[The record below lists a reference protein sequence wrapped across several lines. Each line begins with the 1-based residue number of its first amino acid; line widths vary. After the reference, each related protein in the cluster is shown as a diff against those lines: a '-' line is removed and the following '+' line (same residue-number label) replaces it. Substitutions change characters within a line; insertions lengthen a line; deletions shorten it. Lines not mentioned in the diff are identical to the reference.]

1 MKKLALTLVLMAA
14 FVVGATTANAATIK
28 ATGQWQ
34 VDAAWTN
41 DQNMR
46 SDDKNDDFA
55 VLQRMRTA
63 FQFIANENLK
73 GVLETQ
79 IGTNNWGNGLYSV
92 GAGRSPNTTA
102 GVTASSLGSGQG
114 NLLLRKGYLDF
125 KWPGTKV
132 NFLVGYQSL
141 ALPSAF
147 GAGSA
152 ILDDHVAGAAAIVPV
167 MDNLSLVGGYVRPV
181 DLNQYGSTATNN
193 GNGTYADAS
202 FLYANVDFTGIQ
214 LKPFFAYAYAG
225 KQTTGADSLTGLKAP
240 NSATGDGTRG
250 YWGGAALTVTALD
263 PFKIMADVN
272 YGKAT
277 SNNGNL
283 TGSNRSGW
291 LADLAVDYTGLSMM
305 TPEVFFA
312 YTSGENGNGNKSER
326 MPTLSAENFAYG
338 TFWMQGGDSLKNSY
352 SDPSTNMGFW
362 AAGLSLKDIK
372 LIDKL
377 SHTFSVI
384 YFKGTNSADI
394 LTNGLNNG
402 SVAYGRT
409 LTTKDSLWEVDLN
422 SKYQIYE
429 ELSLG
434 LELGY
439 INADFDKTVWANAL
453 GGVKSSDLSKDA
465 YKATFMLNYSF

>member
-14 FVVGATTANAATIK
+14 LVVGATTANAATIK

-41 DQNMR
+41 DQDFNAGT
-46 SDDKNDDFA
+46 KNDDFA

-92 GAGRSPNTTA
+92 GAGRSPSTA
-102 GVTASSLGSGQG
+102 AGGALSAGSG
-114 NLLLRKGYLDF
+114 NLILRKGYLDF

-147 GAGSA
+147 GGGSA

-167 MDNLSLVGGYVRPV
+167 MDNLSLVGGYVRPI
-181 DLNQYGSTATNN
+181 DKNIYGSTASNT
-193 GNGTYADAS
+193 GNGTFADAS
-202 FLYANVDFTGIQ
+202 FLYANVDFTGVSV
-214 LKPFFAYAYAG
+214 KPFFTYAYAG
-225 KQTTGADSLTGLKAP
+225 KQTSTDLKGMMTPNIASTEGA
-240 NSATGDGTRG
+240 RG
-250 YWGGAALTVTALD
+250 YWGGAAITVTALD

-277 SNNGNL
+277 YNQISEKAG
-283 TGSNRSGW
+283 RSGW

-384 YFKGTNSADI
+384 YFKGTNNKDI
-394 LTNGLNNG
+394 ITATGITNG
-402 SVAYGRT
+402 SIAYGRT
-409 LTTKDSLWEVDLN
+409 LSNKDSLWEVDLN

-439 INADFDKTVWANAL
+439 INADFDKDVWANAL
-453 GGVKSSDLSKDA
+453 GAKSGDLSKDA

>member
-14 FVVGATTANAATIK
+14 LVVGATTANAATIK

-34 VDAAWTN
+34 VDATWTT
-41 DQNMR
+41 DQDMR
-46 SDDKNDDFA
+46 SDTKNDDFA

-152 ILDDHVAGAAAIVPV
+152 ILDDHVAGAAAVVPV
-167 MDNLSLVGGYVRPV
+167 MDNLSLVGGYVRPI
-181 DLNQYGSTATNN
+181 DLNQYGTTATKN
-193 GNGTYADAS
+193 GNGTFADAS
-202 FLYANVDFTGIQ
+202 FLFANVDFTGVSV
-214 LKPFFAYAYAG
+214 KPFFAYAYAG
-225 KQTTGADSLTGLKAP
+225 KQTSTSLPGMLTPNIASTEGA
-240 NSATGDGTRG
+240 RG

-277 SNNGNL
+277 YNAVSDKAG
-283 TGSNRSGW
+283 RSGW

-312 YTSGENGNGNKSER
+312 YTSGEDGTGTKSER

-362 AAGLSLKDIK
+362 AVGASLKDIK

-377 SHTFSVI
+377 SHTLNVI
-384 YFKGTNSADI
+384 YFKGTNNKDI
-394 LTNGLNNG
+394 IANGINNG
-402 SVAYGRT
+402 SVVYGRT
-409 LTTKDSLWEVDLN
+409 LSNKDSLWEVDLN

-439 INADFDKTVWANAL
+439 INADFDKDVWANAL
-453 GGVKSSDLSKDA
+453 GAKSGDLSKDA
-465 YKATFMLNYSF
+465 YKVNFMLNYSF